1 MGALKDFSKDTLVYG
16 LGAGVKKFIGLFLLP
31 FYTKA
36 LSPAEYGVL
45 DTLGTLIFFI
55 TTFFNFGLDTAA
67 GYYYF
72 IATDEKEKGKI
83 LYTTLILRLVIII
96 PILFISLTAS
106 SVSQLLFKSGSY
118 THVLWITFLLVPVT
132 LIMSEQ
138 EFIYRAFRSPWKYN
152 ILTILKSL
160 LSVAGGIYLV
170 ITLKKG
176 VYGAQLASF
185 LSSFLVICFSFF
197 WYTRK
202 KYTYHFDLKWAK
214 RLLKYGAPLILAGLA
229 SWIYIGSD
237 RFFLLY
243 YKDLTQI
250 GYYSIGN
257 TFAQPIGLINMAVQ
271 MSFGVI
277 IMTIYGNEM
286 DENKPETKRACMN
299 ILNLY
304 LIVSISISILISVY
318 SIYIVN
324 ALTSTKYTMGA
335 LSIPFLLF
343 SNISSQCL
351 QLIAIGI
358 IISKKTWHYT
368 WLIIVSALL
377 NFGVNF
383 YFIPKYG
390 FVGAAFTTFLAN
402 FVYLVMAYFVSR
414 YYFKINYNSIK
425 IVAYFILGLLIC
437 LVVPF
442 SELSFHY
449 NISILLKFLLCIVGL
464 TLPFIFQLILLSD
477 LKTGIK
483 QVRDSILKLST
494 EIRKKNQ
501 SQNFNS

>member
-1 MGALKDFSKDTLVYG
+1 MSVLKDFSKDTLIYG

-55 TTFFNFGLDTAA
+55 TAFFNFGLDTAT

-72 IATDEKEKGKI
+72 TVTDELEKGKI
-83 LYTTLILRLVIII
+83 LFTTFILRLIIFI
-96 PILFISLTAS
+96 PIIFISFSATALS
-106 SVSQLLFKSGSY
+106 GLLFKSNDYYS
-118 THVLWITFLLVPVT
+118 VLVITFFLVPVS

-138 EFIYRAFRSPWKYN
+138 EFIYRVYRSPWRYN
-152 ILTILKSL
+152 IITILKSL
-160 LSVAGGIYLV
+160 LSVAGGVYLV
-170 ITLKKG
+170 IILKKG

-185 LSSFLVICFSFF
+185 LSSLIVVCFSFMWF
-197 WYTRK
+197 ARK
-202 KYTYHFDLKWAK
+202 KYTYDFDWQWAK

-243 YKDLTQI
+243 YKDLVQI

-271 MSFGVI
+271 MSSGVI
-277 IMTIYGNEM
+277 IMTMYGKEV
-286 DENKPETKRACMN
+286 DENKPETKKACKN
-299 ILNLY
+299 ILNIY
-304 LIVSISISILISVY
+304 LIVSISLSILISVF
-318 SIYIVN
+318 SIFIVN
-324 ALTSTKYTMGA
+324 TLTSPQYIMGA

-343 SNISSQCL
+343 SNIAAQCL
-351 QLIAIGI
+351 QLVAFGI

-377 NFGVNF
+377 NFALNF

-390 FVGAAFTTFLAN
+390 FVGASFTTFLAN
-402 FVYLVMAYFVSR
+402 FVYLFMAYYVSQ
-414 YYFKINYNSIK
+414 YYFKINYRITK
-425 IVAYFILGLLIC
+425 LAIYFILGLFIC
-437 LVVPF
+437 LIVPF

-449 NISILLKFLLCIVGL
+449 NINFMMKTILCLLGFSLPFLFGLLKIG
-464 TLPFIFQLILLSD
+464 D
-477 LKTGIK
+477 LKEVLD
-483 QVRDSILKLST
+483 QLK
-494 EIRKKNQ
+494 IRTLKP
-501 SQNFNS
+501 

>member
-36 LSPAEYGVL
+36 LSPSEYGVL

-72 IATDEKEKGKI
+72 TATDEKERGRI
-83 LYTTLILRLVIII
+83 LYTTLILRLIIII
-96 PILFISLTAS
+96 PIMFMSLSAGF
-106 SVSQLLFKSGSY
+106 VSNLLFKSESY
-118 THVLWITFLLVPVT
+118 SSVLLITFLLVPVT

-138 EFIYRAFRSPWKYN
+138 EFIYRAFRSPWRYN

-170 ITLKKG
+170 IILKKG
-176 VYGAQLASF
+176 VYGAQMASF
-185 LSSFLVICFSFF
+185 ISSLGVIVFSFL

-202 KYTYHFDLKWAK
+202 KYIYHFDWTWAK
-214 RLLKYGAPLILAGLA
+214 KLLKYGAPLILAGIA

-237 RFFLLY
+237 RFFLLH
-243 YKDLTQI
+243 YKDLAQI
-250 GYYSIGN
+250 GFYSIGN

-271 MSFGVI
+271 MSSGVI
-277 IMTIYGNEM
+277 IMTIYGKET
-286 DENKPETKRACMN
+286 DENKPETKKACKN

-304 LIVSISISILISVY
+304 LIVSISLSVLISVY
-318 SIYIVN
+318 SVFIVN
-324 ALTSTKYTMGA
+324 TITSTKYTMGA

-343 SNISSQCL
+343 SNIAAQCL

-358 IISKKTWHYT
+358 TISKKTWHYT
-368 WLIIVSALL
+368 WLILVSAGL
-377 NFGVNF
+377 NFGINF
-383 YFIPKYG
+383 YFIPRFG

-402 FVYLVMAYFVSR
+402 FVYLVLAYFVSR
-414 YYFKINYNSIK
+414 YYFKINYKSIRLLS
-425 IVAYFILGLLIC
+425 YFILSLTLC

-442 SELSFHY
+442 SELSYHY
-449 NISILLKFLLCIVGL
+449 SINYMLKIFLCILGFS
-464 TLPFIFQLILLSD
+464 LPFFFRIVQLTD
-477 LKTGIK
+477 LISGLKQLKKSIQKT
-483 QVRDSILKLST
+483 
-494 EIRKKNQ
+494 
-501 SQNFNS
+501 